1 MEEYSEI
8 WDEFANEYNDKLE
21 SECDGDWS
29 KLNDDEQE
37 IAALWKLSADLFN
50 EGFLEFFV
58 NWGCDCYTYAMRG
71 IERVGC
77 KELYKLLEKAYNK
90 VFARFEDDKSLNS
103 YEDILEKI
111 TEKDEE
117 ILEDVFEKFD
127 EEYGEELCE
136 AAYKF
141 YSGKDE

>member
-1 MEEYSEI
+1 MEEYSEL

-21 SECDGDWS
+21 DELDGDWS
-29 KLNDDEQE
+29 KLGETEQE
-37 IAALWKLSADLFN
+37 IAALWKLTADVFN

-58 NWGCDCYTYAMRG
+58 NWGYDCYTYAMRG

-77 KELYKLLEKAYNK
+77 EKLYKLLENAYNK
-90 VFARFEDDKSLNS
+90 VLARFENDAGIESYDDIF
-103 YEDILEKI
+103 DKI

-136 AAYKF
+136 KAYK
-141 YSGKDE
+141 YYGGKA

>member
-1 MEEYSEI
+1 MEEYSEL

-21 SECDGDWS
+21 DELDGDWS
-29 KLNDDEQE
+29 ELSETEQE
-37 IAALWKLSADLFN
+37 IAALWKLTADVFN

-58 NWGCDCYTYAMRG
+58 NWGYDCYTYAMRG

-77 KELYKLLEKAYNK
+77 EKLYKLLENAYNK
-90 VFARFEDDKSLNS
+90 VLARFENDAGIESYDDIF
-103 YEDILEKI
+103 DKI

-136 AAYKF
+136 KAYK
-141 YSGKDE
+141 YYGGKA

>member
-1 MEEYSEI
+1 MEEYSEL
-8 WDEFANEYNDKLE
+8 WNDFAYPYNDKLE
-21 SECDGDWS
+21 SGLGGDWS
-29 KLNDDEQE
+29 KLDENEQE
-37 IAALWKLSADLFN
+37 IAALWKLGADLFN
-50 EGFLEFFV
+50 DGFLEFFV
-58 NWGCDCYTYAMRG
+58 NWGYDCYTYAMRG

-77 KELYKLLEKAYNK
+77 KKLYKLLEKAYKK
-90 VFARFEDDKSLNS
+90 VFARFENDKSITS
-103 YEDILEKI
+103 YEDIFEKI

-141 YSGKDE
+141 YGGER

>member
-1 MEEYSEI
+1 MMEEYSEL

-21 SECDGDWS
+21 DELDGDWS
-29 KLNDDEQE
+29 KLGETEQE
-37 IAALWKLSADLFN
+37 IAALWKLTADVFN

-58 NWGCDCYTYAMRG
+58 NWGYDCYTYAMRG

-77 KELYKLLEKAYNK
+77 EKLYKLLENAYNK
-90 VFARFEDDKSLNS
+90 VLARFENDAGIESYDDIF
-103 YEDILEKI
+103 DKI

-136 AAYKF
+136 KAYK
-141 YSGKDE
+141 YYGGKA

>member
-1 MEEYSEI
+1 MEEYSEL
-8 WDEFANEYNDKLE
+8 WNDFAIEYNDKLE
-21 SECDGDWS
+21 SEFDGDWS
-29 KLNDDEQE
+29 KLDETEQE
-37 IAALWKLSADLFN
+37 IAALWKLTADLFN

-58 NWGCDCYTYAMRG
+58 NWGYDCYAYAMRG

-77 KELYKLLEKAYNK
+77 KKLYKLLEKAYKK
-90 VFARFEDDKSLNS
+90 VFARFENDKSITS
-103 YEDILEKI
+103 YEDIFEKI

-117 ILEDVFEKFD
+117 ILEDVFDKFD

-141 YSGKDE
+141 YGGER

>member
-1 MEEYSEI
+1 MEEYSEL
-8 WDEFANEYNDKLE
+8 WNEFANEYNDKLE
-21 SECDGDWS
+21 DELDGDWS
-29 KLNDDEQE
+29 KLGETEQE
-37 IAALWKLSADLFN
+37 IAALWKLAADLFN

-58 NWGCDCYTYAMRG
+58 NWGYDCYTYAMRG

-77 KELYKLLEKAYNK
+77 EKLYKLLENAYNK
-90 VFARFEDDKSLNS
+90 VLARFENDAGIESYDDIF
-103 YEDILEKI
+103 DKI

-136 AAYKF
+136 KAYK
-141 YSGKDE
+141 YYGGKA